1 MVSTK
6 AWYFSKTI
14 WASIIA
20 VAATLASAFGIV
32 VDDQTQYQLAENAV
46 QFVTVVASLLAVF
59 SRLTATSLIR

>member
-32 VDDQTQYQLAENAV
+32 VDDQTQSQLAENAV